1 MRSKARQ
8 TTDIWPGFVD
18 ALATLLILIIFVLLV
33 FVLGQFFLAQALS
46 GRDAAL
52 EILSGQVSE
61 LAEMLSL
68 EKTKN
73 DNLVIDLQTISKEL
87 DTSNQQIVLLSQEND
102 SLKDKVQNLDNQVN
116 TNQEIIEKLEITIL
130 NNEDKIKNDEKIISK
145 QKKELAILINSITSL
160 EALRDNLEK
169 KISQLDNQ
177 LVAKNEDIIKEKE
190 ISIQARARATFMS
203 QQLEILR
210 NELNILSRTLDASDA
225 LSKEQ
230 KAQIS
235 DLGKRMNRA
244 LASKVQELQRYRSE
258 FFARLRNILGSRPGV
273 RVVGDRFVFQSE
285 VLFQSG
291 SAELETEGQIQLQQL
306 AETLLEIS
314 NEIPKEINWILR
326 IDGHTDNVPIKTEKF
341 PSNWELSTAR
351 AISVVKFIIKQG
363 IPENRLVAAGFGE
376 FQPLDNN
383 QTISAR
389 SKNRRIE
396 LKLDQR

>member
-87 DTSNQQIVLLSQEND
+87 DNSNQQIVLLNEEND
-102 SLKDKVQNLDNQVN
+102 FLKDKVQNLDSQVSAN
-116 TNQEIIEKLEITIL
+116 KEVIEKLEITVL
-130 NNEDKIKNDEKIISK
+130 NNENKIKNDEKIISK
-145 QKKELAILINSITSL
+145 QKKELAILNNNIKSL
-160 EALRDNLEK
+160 ETLRDNLEK
-169 KISQLDNQ
+169 KISQLDKQ
-177 LVAKNEDIIKEKE
+177 LVNRNEDIIKEKE

-210 NELNILSRTLDASDA
+210 NELNSLSQALDASDA

-314 NEIPKEINWILR
+314 KEIPKEINWILR
-326 IDGHTDNVPIKTEKF
+326 IDGHTDNIPIKTEKF

-383 QTISAR
+383 QTILAR

>member
-145 QKKELAILINSITSL
+145 LKKELAILINSITSL

>member
-130 NNEDKIKNDEKIISK
+130 NNENKIKNDEKIISK

-190 ISIQARARATFMS
+190 ISVQARARATFMS

-326 IDGHTDNVPIKTEKF
+326 IDGHTDNIPIKTEKF

>member
-73 DNLVIDLQTISKEL
+73 DNLVIDLQIISKEL
-87 DTSNQQIVLLSQEND
+87 NNSNQQIVVLNQEND
-102 SLKDKVQNLDNQVN
+102 FLKDKVQNLDSQVN
-116 TNQEIIEKLEITIL
+116 ANKEVIEKLEITVL
-130 NNEDKIKNDEKIISK
+130 NNENKIKNDEKIISK
-145 QKKELAILINSITSL
+145 QKKELAILNNNIKSL
-160 EALRDNLEK
+160 ETLRDNLEK
-169 KISQLDNQ
+169 KISQLDKQ
-177 LVAKNEDIIKEKE
+177 LVNRNEDIIKEKE
-190 ISIQARARATFMS
+190 ISIQARARAAFMS

-210 NELNILSRTLDASDA
+210 NELNSLSQALDASDA

-314 NEIPKEINWILR
+314 KEIPKEINWILR
-326 IDGHTDNVPIKTEKF
+326 IDGHTDNIPIKTEKF

>member
-73 DNLVIDLQTISKEL
+73 DNLVIDLQIISKEL
-87 DTSNQQIVLLSQEND
+87 NNSNQQIVVLNQEND
-102 SLKDKVQNLDNQVN
+102 FLKDKVQNLDSQVN
-116 TNQEIIEKLEITIL
+116 ANKEVIEKLEITVL
-130 NNEDKIKNDEKIISK
+130 NNENKIKNDEKIISK
-145 QKKELAILINSITSL
+145 QKKELAILNNNIKSL
-160 EALRDNLEK
+160 ETLRDNLEK
-169 KISQLDNQ
+169 KISQLDKQ
-177 LVAKNEDIIKEKE
+177 LVNRNEDIIKEKE
-190 ISIQARARATFMS
+190 ISIQARARAAFMS

-210 NELNILSRTLDASDA
+210 NELNSLSQALDASDA

-326 IDGHTDNVPIKTEKF
+326 IDGHTDNIPIKTEKF

>member
-145 QKKELAILINSITSL
+145 LKKELAILINSITSL

-363 IPENRLVAAGFGE
+363 IAENRLVAAGFGE